1 MSEHVK
7 KFIDD
12 LSNGK
17 NADAGEAFKDAL
29 RAKVADGLDKQRVDI
44 ASRIFNDA
52 STQAQNFSDPKPVVT
67 DPNPET
73 SVVIDT
79 QGQEVEF
86 VDNGNEQPTPESEVP
101 NAESHSLINCTRWVL
116 QSIKQKYMF
125 LGTSSLKCEL
135 CH

>member
-44 ASRIFNDA
+44 ASRIFNDK
-52 STQAQNFSDPKPVVT
+52 STEAQDFSDPKPAVT

-73 SVVIDT
+73 DVMIDT
-79 QGQEVEF
+79 QGQEIEIT
-86 VDNGNEQPTPESEVP
+86 DNGNEQPKPESEIP
-101 NAESHSLINCTRWVL
+101 EAPANDESQPAT
-116 QSIKQKYMF
+116 
-125 LGTSSLKCEL
+125 
-135 CH
+135 

>member
-12 LSNGK
+12 LQNGK

-44 ASRIFNDA
+44 ASRIFNDK
-52 STQAQNFSDPKPVVT
+52 STEAQDFSAPKPAVT

-73 SVVIDT
+73 AVVIDT
-79 QGQEVEF
+79 KGNEVEF
-86 VDNGNEQPTPESEVP
+86 TDNGNEQPTPEAEVP
-101 NAESHSLINCTRWVL
+101 ANDESQPT
-116 QSIKQKYMF
+116 
-125 LGTSSLKCEL
+125 T
-135 CH
+135 

>member
-29 RAKVADGLDKQRVDI
+29 RAKVADGLDKARVDI
-44 ASRIFNDA
+44 ASKIFNGVEP
-52 STQAQNFSDPKPVVT
+52 QPFSDPKPAVT

-73 SVVIDT
+73 DVVIDT
-79 QGQEVEF
+79 QGKEVAFEP
-86 VDNGNEQPTPESEVP
+86 NGNEQPTPEAEVP
-101 NAESHSLINCTRWVL
+101 EAPVNDESQPT
-116 QSIKQKYMF
+116 
-125 LGTSSLKCEL
+125 T
-135 CH
+135 

>member
-44 ASRIFNDA
+44 ASKIFNGVEA
-52 STQAQNFSDPKPVVT
+52 EPHSDPKPHVT
-67 DPNPET
+67 DPSPET
-73 SVVIDT
+73 ETMVDT
-79 QGQEVEF
+79 QGQEVPSATEAEAPATEAPAN
-86 VDNGNEQPTPESEVP
+86 DESQPT
-101 NAESHSLINCTRWVL
+101 T
-116 QSIKQKYMF
+116 
-125 LGTSSLKCEL
+125 
-135 CH
+135 

>member
-29 RAKVADGLDKQRVDI
+29 RAKVADSLDQARVDI
-44 ASRIFNDA
+44 ASKIFNGVEP
-52 STQAQNFSDPKPVVT
+52 QPFSDPKPAVT

-73 SVVIDT
+73 DVVIDT
-79 QGQEVEF
+79 QGNEVEILIMLTNNNQHLK
-86 VDNGNEQPTPESEVP
+86 VPE
-101 NAESHSLINCTRWVL
+101 H
-116 QSIKQKYMF
+116 Q
-125 LGTSSLKCEL
+125 
-135 CH
+135 

>member
-52 STQAQNFSDPKPVVT
+52 STEAQDFSDPKPAVT

-73 SVVIDT
+73 DVMIDT
-79 QGQEVEF
+79 QGQEIEIT
-86 VDNGNEQPTPESEVP
+86 DNGNEQPKPESEIPEVP
-101 NAESHSLINCTRWVL
+101 ANDESQPT
-116 QSIKQKYMF
+116 
-125 LGTSSLKCEL
+125 T
-135 CH
+135 

>member
-29 RAKVADGLDKQRVDI
+29 RAKVADSLDQARIDI
-44 ASRIFNDA
+44 AGKIFSDVE
-52 STQAQNFSDPKPVVT
+52 AQPHSDPKPAVT

-73 SVVIDT
+73 DVIIDT
-79 QGQEVEF
+79 QGQEVQIEP
-86 VDNGNEQPTPESEVP
+86 NGNEQPTPEQEVP
-101 NAESHSLINCTRWVL
+101 AEAPVNDESQPT
-116 QSIKQKYMF
+116 
-125 LGTSSLKCEL
+125 T
-135 CH
+135 

>member
-29 RAKVADGLDKQRVDI
+29 RAKVADGLDKQRVDV
-44 ASRIFNDA
+44 ASKIFNGVE
-52 STQAQNFSDPKPVVT
+52 AQPFSDPKPAVT

-73 SVVIDT
+73 DVVIDT
-79 QGQEVEF
+79 KGQEVGFEP
-86 VDNGNEQPTPESEVP
+86 NGNEQPKPEDEIQLDSPEDP
-101 NAESHSLINCTRWVL
+101 GHEKSQPT
-116 QSIKQKYMF
+116 
-125 LGTSSLKCEL
+125 T
-135 CH
+135 

>member
-29 RAKVADGLDKQRVDI
+29 RAKVADGLDKQRVDV
-44 ASRIFNDA
+44 ASKIFNGVE
-52 STQAQNFSDPKPVVT
+52 AQPFS

-73 SVVIDT
+73 DVMIDT
-79 QGQEVEF
+79 QGQEIEIT
-86 VDNGNEQPTPESEVP
+86 DNGNEQPKPESEIPEVP
-101 NAESHSLINCTRWVL
+101 ANDESQPT
-116 QSIKQKYMF
+116 
-125 LGTSSLKCEL
+125 T
-135 CH
+135 

>member
-44 ASRIFNDA
+44 ASKIFNGVEP
-52 STQAQNFSDPKPVVT
+52 QPFSDPKPVVT

-73 SVVIDT
+73 DVMIDT
-79 QGQEVEF
+79 QGQEIEIT
-86 VDNGNEQPTPESEVP
+86 DNGNEQPKPEDEVP
-101 NAESHSLINCTRWVL
+101 SAESQPTN
-116 QSIKQKYMF
+116 Q
-125 LGTSSLKCEL
+125 
-135 CH
+135 

>member
-44 ASRIFNDA
+44 ASRIFNDK
-52 STQAQNFSDPKPVVT
+52 STEAQDFSDPKPTVT
-67 DPNPET
+67 DPSPET
-73 SVVIDT
+73 ETIIDT
-79 QGQEVEF
+79 QGNEVAFEP
-86 VDNGNEQPTPESEVP
+86 NGNEQPTPEAEVP
-101 NAESHSLINCTRWVL
+101 VSDESQPT
-116 QSIKQKYMF
+116 
-125 LGTSSLKCEL
+125 T
-135 CH
+135 

>member
-29 RAKVADGLDKQRVDI
+29 RAKVADGLDKARVDI
-44 ASRIFNDA
+44 ASKIFNGVEP
-52 STQAQNFSDPKPVVT
+52 QPFSDPKPAVT

-73 SVVIDT
+73 DVVIDT
-79 QGQEVEF
+79 QGQEVAFEP
-86 VDNGNEQPTPESEVP
+86 NGNEQPTPE
-101 NAESHSLINCTRWVL
+101 AEAPEAPVNDESQPT
-116 QSIKQKYMF
+116 
-125 LGTSSLKCEL
+125 T
-135 CH
+135 